1 MADHDDA
8 IDALVGGLAQL
19 NVQEQLRPSNDIAF
33 PPHSTVYAILL
44 LIKEM
49 TNCSDS
55 TTRGILRNS
64 CSFFWGTSYCN
75 SKDLGTNRR
84 ERDLARQKI
93 RTKEAPSLGAALHE
107 TISRFKYFVYYR
119 QIR

>member
-44 LIKEM
+44 LIKKM

-55 TTRGILRNS
+55 TTRGILQNS
-64 CSFFWGTSYCN
+64 CSFFGVPPIVIAKTWE
-75 SKDLGTNRR
+75 LIE
-84 ERDLARQKI
+84 ERDLTRQKI

-107 TISRFKYFVYYR
+107 TISRFGYYVYYR
-119 QIR
+119 QI